1 MRLTNLATAA
11 ACALTLVAGTLA
23 VTPGAAQADPPPS
36 AAPADQ
42 PKIAHDLMATFD
54 RAGTADFWVRLSGKA
69 DIASAS
75 RIQSRTPRGQEV
87 VKRLKATADSSQEPL
102 RELLKAEGVKST
114 SFWATNAVY
123 VEDAPEALA
132 RKIAGM
138 RGVEEIRAP
147 KTYRIP
153 EPVRV
158 KALSTAVQGLAWGVS
173 NINAD
178 DVWAETGRRGEDIV
192 VANVDSGVQFDHPAL
207 VRSYRGNNGDGT
219 FTHDHNWIDPRGDCD
234 TAAPCD
240 KHGHGTHTMG
250 TVAGDDG
257 EGTRIGVAPGVKWI
271 AGVGCPDGSCPEEA
285 LIKSSQWMLAP
296 TDLSGRNPDVT
307 KRPHIVNN
315 SWGSDPSDDPLME
328 DIQLAWEAS
337 GIMGIWSNGNSGP
350 GCETSG
356 APGSRTINYSVGA
369 YDVDNQIA
377 SFSSRG
383 DGQDGQVKPDIAAPG
398 VAVLSA
404 LPGNAYEAWNGTSMA
419 APHVS
424 GAVALLWSARP
435 EYVRDLEGTRLLLD
449 LSAIDT
455 DDTSCGGTAADN
467 NVYGQGRLDALG
479 LINAGS
485 VGTATLTGTVT
496 DAATERPVPGAT
508 VALAGPMSRV
518 YTVGADAAYTFTVTA
533 GEYQVKVT
541 AFGYQTTT
549 QTVTLAKEGAITH
562 DVALAPTERINL
574 TGTVADG
581 SGLDRPLGAK
591 ITADDGAGHRW
602 HAEAEAA
609 TGAYTLPLLPATT
622 YTVTYTSTEPG
633 YDPATRQVVMGDA
646 GQRLDV
652 GLTVSL
658 ACTASGYEV
667 TRDGRTQPFDGRTK
681 PRGWT
686 VRNVELGIPNYDYDP
701 GWVFSDSGRRGN
713 QTGGDGGFA
722 IVDSLKSGKGHIQ
735 HTYLTSPVFN
745 LTGRSKATLEF
756 AHDLEPAVNSTA
768 SVDLSLDG
776 GRTWKTVWSGKGD
789 PGAPGPATQVI
800 PIPQASGQGSVT
812 FRLHYLGQHS
822 GWWAV
827 DDLFVGD
834 RTCTV
839 AG

>member
-23 VTPGAAQADPPPS
+23 VTPGAAQADPP
-36 AAPADQ
+36 ANE
-42 PKIAHDLMATFD
+42 PKIAQDLMTTFGK
-54 RAGTADFWVRLSGKA
+54 AGTADFWVRLSDKA
-69 DIASAS
+69 DLATASKI
-75 RIQSRTPRGQEV
+75 RSRTPRGQEV
-87 VKRLKATADSSQEPL
+87 VARLKATADSSQKSL

-114 SFWATNAVY
+114 SFWATNAVH
-123 VEDAPEALA
+123 VKDAPEALA

-138 RGVEEIRAP
+138 QGVEEIRAP
-147 KTYRIP
+147 KTYKIP
-153 EPVRV
+153 EPVRTE
-158 KALSTAVQGLAWGVS
+158 ALSATVQGLAWGVS

-219 FTHDHNWIDPRGDCD
+219 FTHDHNWIDPLGDCD

-250 TVAGDDG
+250 TIAGDDG
-257 EGTRIGVAPGVKWI
+257 AGTRIGVAPGVKWI

-296 TDLSGRNPDVT
+296 TDLSGQNPDAS

-315 SWGSDPSDDPLME
+315 SWGSDPSNDPLME
-328 DIQLAWEAS
+328 DIQLAWAAS
-337 GIMGIWSNGNSGP
+337 GIMGIWSNGNAGP
-350 GCETSG
+350 GCNTSG

-369 YDVDNQIA
+369 HDVNNRIA

-383 DGQDGQVKPDIAAPG
+383 DGQDGQVKPDISAPG

-419 APHVS
+419 APHVT

-435 EYVRDLEGTRLLLD
+435 EYVRDLDGTRLLLD

-455 DDTSCGGTAADN
+455 DDRSCGGTAGDN
-467 NVYGQGRLDALG
+467 NVYGEGRLDALG
-479 LINAGS
+479 LLHAGTA
-485 VGTATLTGTVT
+485 GTATLSGTVT
-496 DAATERPVPGAT
+496 DAATGQPVAGAT
-508 VALAGPMSRV
+508 VALTGPTSRTF
-518 YTVGADAAYTFTVTA
+518 TVGADAAYAFTLAA
-533 GEYQVKVT
+533 GEYQVRVT
-541 AFGYQTTT
+541 AFGYRTTT

-562 DVALAPTERINL
+562 DVALPPTERIDL

-581 SGLDRPLGAK
+581 SGLGRPLGAK

-602 HAEAEAA
+602 TAEADAA

-622 YTVTYTSTEPG
+622 YTVTYTTAEPG
-633 YDPATRQVVMGDA
+633 YEPATRQVVMGDA
-646 GQRLDV
+646 DQRLDV

-658 ACTASGYEV
+658 ACTAAGYEV
-667 TRDGRTQPFDGRTK
+667 TREGSTQRFKDSRK

-686 VRNVELGIPNYDYDP
+686 VSNVRLGIPNYDYDP
-701 GWVFSDSGRRGN
+701 GWVFSDHGRRGN
-713 QTGGDGGFA
+713 DTGGDGGFA

-735 HTYLTSPVFN
+735 NSYLTSPAYD
-745 LTGRSKATLEF
+745 LTGRGRATLEF
-756 AHDLEPAVNSTA
+756 AHDLEPAVNSTT

-776 GRTWKTVWSGKGD
+776 GRTWKTVWSVKGY

-800 PIPQASGQGSVT
+800 PVPQASGQADVK

-827 DDLFVGD
+827 DDVFIGD
-834 RTCTV
+834 RTCAV
-839 AG
+839 AS